1 VGEPL
6 QLSYV
11 LPLKWAD
18 DEGWEELESYL
29 RATAPLVAELIVVD
43 GSDGPLFRRHA
54 AALDG
59 VGTVI
64 PPDPAYD
71 FAMGKVNGV
80 TTGVLAARYERVVIA
95 DDDVRW
101 DEAGLRRVAALL
113 DEAHL
118 VRPQNYFDPLP
129 WHARLDTGRTLL
141 NRLHTLDAEF
151 PVGDFPG
158 TLAVRRSAFVATGGY
173 DGDVIFENFEL
184 MRTIAAAGGR
194 VVTPLGLYVRRVPPT
209 REHFLGQRV
218 RQAFD
223 DIGLPKRLVAYLAV
237 APLTLF
243 AATTKRWSWIAA
255 GGSAIA
261 AMAEAGRRRAGGRA
275 YFPWTSSLL
284 APVWVAERAVS
295 IWLAV
300 VSRIR
305 RGGIPY
311 AGRIVPRAV
320 SSMGELRPRLAGRIA
335 PEGLY
340 EGAALG
346 GDPAGGG
353 TEASRGAEAGDLVRP
368 VAERMDPG
376 APAPANGD
384 RAPA

>member
-1 VGEPL
+1 MREPL

-11 LPLKWAD
+11 LPLRWAE
-18 DEGWEELESYL
+18 DEGWEELEAYL
-29 RATAPLVAELIVVD
+29 RATAPMVAELIVVD
-43 GSDGPLFRRHA
+43 GSEGPLFERHA
-54 AALDG
+54 AALEG
-59 VGTVI
+59 VAAVI
-64 PPDPAYD
+64 PPDPAFD

-80 TTGVLAARYERVVIA
+80 TTGVLAARCERVVIA

-101 DEAGLRRVAALL
+101 DEAGLCRVADGL
-113 DEAHL
+113 DAAHL
-118 VRPQNYFDPLP
+118 VRPQNFFDPLP

-158 TLAVRRSAFVATGGY
+158 TLGVRRSAFVATDGY

-194 VVTPLGLYVRRVPPT
+194 VVTPLDLYVRRLPPRT
-209 REHFLGQRV
+209 SHFLGQRV
-218 RQAFD
+218 RQAYD
-223 DIGLPKRLVAYLAV
+223 DIGLPRRLAAYLAV

-243 AATTKRWSWIAA
+243 AAAMRRWGWIAA
-255 GGSAIA
+255 GVAAIA
-261 AMAEAGRRRAGGRA
+261 AMAEGGRRRAGGRS

-300 VSRIR
+300 ASRIR

-311 AGRIVPRAV
+311 AGRVVPRAV
-320 SSMGELRPRLAGRIA
+320 SSSGELRGRLAGRIGDD
-335 PEGLY
+335 P
-340 EGAALG
+340 ALG
-346 GDPAGGG
+346 LEPDQLVGPIAEGVDP
-353 TEASRGAEAGDLVRP
+353 RP
-368 VAERMDPG
+368 PAAADRDS
-376 APAPANGD
+376 APA
-384 RAPA
+384 